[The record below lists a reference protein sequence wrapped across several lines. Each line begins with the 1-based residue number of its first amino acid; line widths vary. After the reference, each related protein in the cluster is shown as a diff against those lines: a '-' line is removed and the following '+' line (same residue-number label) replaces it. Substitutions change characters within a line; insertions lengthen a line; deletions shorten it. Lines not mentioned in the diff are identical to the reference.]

1 MKRWN
6 VSILIVIA
14 FFTAWQPACATDA
27 SPALFKRIDGAF
39 ADYNTSSTPGCAL
52 ALVDHGRTVYE
63 RGYGL
68 ASIEHGVAI
77 DPHQT
82 VFDTGSLSKQF
93 TATSILLLEH
103 DHKLSLDD
111 DIRKYVPELPDYGTV
126 VTLRQLLHHTSGISD
141 YLELLDLDG
150 INLED
155 VATDDDALRALTR
168 KKTLD
173 FVPGSEFSYSN
184 SGYFLLSLVVRRV
197 SGKPLNMFAKERIFD
212 QLGMSATSILGD
224 HTRIIAHRATPYDS
238 DEPGKFRLSPSNWEQ
253 TGDGGVQSTVDDLAK
268 WDDNF
273 YRPRVGGQWLVDELQ
288 TQGVLNDGSP
298 IAYANG
304 VIVDRYRGLR
314 TVSHR
319 GVWGGFRAFAVRFPD
334 QQVSAIALC
343 NVGNAN
349 PEQRLLAVADLYL
362 AGTLKALPARQRM
375 TTSLAQKYAGMYVN
389 AGQGKLR
396 IFKAKDNQLFYLDG
410 SGTEKELAYL
420 GKDKFQ
426 PARDSRLQIRF
437 LTTSAGTRRVEVSSG
452 GQGAMIFT
460 EVAPFTPTA
469 QDLHTY
475 EGAYTCAD
483 LTSGFTLKEE
493 NGSLTLRGERGQAV
507 PLEPAF
513 DDAFFVS
520 NVLFRFE
527 RDQSHTITGFT
538 MSRDRVRKL
547 KYVRVAPLET
557 ESTALLH

>member
-6 VSILIVIA
+6 VSILVAIA
-14 FFTAWQPACATDA
+14 FVGAWQPTLATDA
-27 SPALFKRIDGAF
+27 SPALLKRIDGIF
-39 ADYNTSSTPGCAL
+39 ADYNASTTPGCAL
-52 ALVDHGRTVYE
+52 ALVDHGRTAYE

-82 VFDTGSLSKQF
+82 VFDIGSLSKQF
-93 TATSILLLEH
+93 TAASILLLEH

-111 DIRKYVPELPDYGTV
+111 DIRTYVPELPDYGAV

-150 INLED
+150 INPED
-155 VATDDDALRALTR
+155 VATDDDALRAIVR

-173 FVPGSEFSYSN
+173 FPPGSEFSYSN
-184 SGYFLLSLVVRRV
+184 SGYFLLSLVVKRV
-197 SGKPLNMFAKERIFD
+197 SGKPLNAFAKEHIFD
-212 QLGMSATSILGD
+212 PLGMSATSVLGD
-224 HTRIIAHRATPYDS
+224 HTRIIAHRATSYDS

-268 WDDNF
+268 WDENF

-288 TQGVLNDGSP
+288 TPGELKDGTR
-298 IAYANG
+298 IAYASG
-304 VIVDRYRGLR
+304 VIVDHYRGLQ

-319 GVWGGFRAFAVRFPD
+319 GVWAGFRAFVVRFPD

-349 PEQRLLAVADLYL
+349 PEQRIFAVADLYL
-362 AGTLKALPARQRM
+362 AGVLKALPTRQGM
-375 TTSLAQKYAGMYVN
+375 TSSRAQKYSGMYAN
-389 AGQGKLR
+389 LRQGKLR
-396 IFKAKDNQLFYLDG
+396 VFKTNGDHLLYLDG
-410 SGTEKELAYL
+410 SGAEVELAYI
-420 GKDKFQ
+420 GNNEFQ
-426 PARDSRLQIRF
+426 SALDSRLNIRF
-437 LTTSAGTRRVEVSSG
+437 LSTTTGARRVEVSPA
-452 GQGAMIFT
+452 GQGSLVFS
-460 EVAPFTPTA
+460 EVAPFKPTA
-469 QDLHTY
+469 QDIRAY
-475 EGAYTCAD
+475 EGFYTSAE
-483 LTSGFTLKEE
+483 LKSGWTLKEE
-493 NGSLTLRGERGQAV
+493 KGSLTIRGERGPSI

-527 RDQSHTITGFT
+527 RGEDRTVTGFT
-538 MSRDRVRKL
+538 MARDRVRKL
-547 KYVRVAPLET
+547 QFVRATP
-557 ESTALLH
+557 